1 MIRCF
6 LIETF
11 LFFLLLLVS
20 AGSYVYAEIPDIV
33 SEQKKAVVTVYVNDK
48 NGKHIASGGGFII
61 DQSGI
66 VVTNCQVVVKWFEE
80 VQNKL
85 VAVTEDGIFLP
96 IENLI
101 SPSCENNL
109 ALFKVRSKEL
119 PAVKLAADYKPK
131 TGESIFVIRNLQGT
145 ETAFSDGIIKDVR
158 KRDKLIQISV
168 PVALENSGSPVFNN
182 KGEAVGAA
190 ASLSGKNKNI
200 NFAVPLKDISKQ
212 LNKYKKLEEKLAKMV
227 APSIPKPS
235 VERNTKIR
243 KEAEKKRD
251 DADEYFLQGCS
262 YHELGMY
269 EDAIKLYRKSL
280 KIKPDFAEAY
290 VNLGVAYYKLGNY
303 TGSIDAYKHAIR
315 IKPDLPSVYNKLG
328 AVYIIQGV
336 YPKALDSFK
345 KAIDVDPD
353 NAVAH
358 YNLGFAYFL
367 NGEKAAAFKQY
378 IILKDLDRE
387 RAKSLA
393 DLIY

>member
-131 TGESIFVIRNLQGT
+131 TG
-145 ETAFSDGIIKDVR
+145 
-158 KRDKLIQISV
+158 
-168 PVALENSGSPVFNN
+168 
-182 KGEAVGAA
+182 
-190 ASLSGKNKNI
+190 
-200 NFAVPLKDISKQ
+200 
-212 LNKYKKLEEKLAKMV
+212 
-227 APSIPKPS
+227 
-235 VERNTKIR
+235 
-243 KEAEKKRD
+243 
-251 DADEYFLQGCS
+251 
-262 YHELGMY
+262 
-269 EDAIKLYRKSL
+269 
-280 KIKPDFAEAY
+280 
-290 VNLGVAYYKLGNY
+290 
-303 TGSIDAYKHAIR
+303 
-315 IKPDLPSVYNKLG
+315 
-328 AVYIIQGV
+328 
-336 YPKALDSFK
+336 
-345 KAIDVDPD
+345 
-353 NAVAH
+353 
-358 YNLGFAYFL
+358 
-367 NGEKAAAFKQY
+367 
-378 IILKDLDRE
+378 
-387 RAKSLA
+387 
-393 DLIY
+393 